1 MQETEIKNNL
11 ILSKL
16 SVPGF
21 DIELENNSRCSKAGI
36 WYKVYEVI
44 QIWREHYNRWHHW
57 VKDNHGIINI
67 YRSFSPLNGLYPRAN
82 FTAQLEIIAAA
93 WIPGAVIVG
102 DFKLNWDI
110 HHVTMLL
117 LKLTS
122 MTWLFLNCKLFYF
135 EINKLIN

>member
-57 VKDNHGIINI
+57 VKDNRLYIINMSNRFWYLNDKI
-67 YRSFSPLNGLYPRAN
+67 PLDFLNNSFE
-82 FTAQLEIIAAA
+82 T
-93 WIPGAVIVG
+93 
-102 DFKLNWDI
+102 FKIKWKNYLSTI
-110 HHVTMLL
+110 KHHVTMLL
-117 LKLTS
+117 LKLAFATMS
-122 MTWLFLNCKLFYF
+122 VLLWLLWQDYFLIVNSFTLK
-135 EINKLIN
+135 